1 MAYYLFFIQAS
12 GTHPQFHIKTKPR
25 QPQCVIA
32 SGRSCALSRGGRG
45 PRIFGAGALP
55 QHLCCLTSYGPY
67 ACCHFSPASSLGFC
81 SCQSSR
87 LLMVF
92 PSACV
97 VLELTLTDCHLG
109 LGTSIVSAYLGAD
122 GTGLSPHCHRPRQMC
137 VGFRSAGQWTPSNRH
152 VIFLIW
158 RHLFF
163 INVQIIKMITI
174 LKLLLLLLSL

>member
-1 MAYYLFFIQAS
+1 MACYLFFIQAS
-12 GTHPQFHIKTKPR
+12 CTHHQFHIKTKPR
-25 QPQCVIA
+25 QPQRVIA

-45 PRIFGAGALP
+45 PRIFAGGALP
-55 QHLCCLTSYGPY
+55 QHLCCLTSSGTY
-67 ACCHFSPASSLGFC
+67 ARCHFSSASSLGFC
-81 SCQSSR
+81 SCQSGH

-109 LGTSIVSAYLGAD
+109 LGTSIVSACLGAD
-122 GTGLSPHCHRPRQMC
+122 GTGLSPHCHRPTQMC
-137 VGFRSAGQWTPSNRH
+137 GGFRSAGQWTPSNRH

-163 INVQIIKMITI
+163 INVQII
-174 LKLLLLLLSL
+174 